1 MEIFVMK
8 PNVGVV
14 DRGIRLVLAAVL
26 LYLGLAIY
34 GGSTLGIGL
43 VAVGV
48 VLLMT
53 GLLGFCGL
61 YQLLGIQT
69 CPTKTQS

>member
-1 MEIFVMK
+1 MK